1 MAYTMK
7 KKIANRKNYG
17 NIRNLSQIEWIVL
30 HYTANDGDKD
40 ENNGNYFANNI
51 VKASAH
57 YFVDSDSI
65 TQSVP
70 DNYAAWSVGGK
81 KYGNCILTGGGKF
94 YNKVNNTNSLSI
106 ELCDDVKNGTIYPSQ
121 ATIDNALAFV
131 KVKMKEYGIPASHV
145 IRHFDVTGKS
155 CPDYWCGNATK
166 NKKWLTEFHNK
177 LTGDIVVDAPAKPST
192 NQLYRV
198 RKTWKDAKS
207 QIGAYTSLDNA
218 KAACKPGYSVFD
230 WNGNAVYQLQVNKPA
245 QKPTVDHNDIAV
257 DGSWGKECTKATQRL
272 LGTPV
277 DGIVS
282 RQPLNN
288 KKYLPN
294 AYTGSWK
301 FTKSYK
307 GGSAMIKSLQKYIG
321 ATADGYFG
329 KGSVMALQKFLK
341 ARGYDI
347 TVDGY
352 MGKNTVMAWQRY
364 LNAHN

>member
-1 MAYTMK
+1 MAYILK

-17 NIRNLSQIEWIVL
+17 NSRSLNQIDWIVL
-30 HYTANDGDKD
+30 HYTANDGDTD

-51 VKASAH
+51 VQASAH
-57 YFVDSDSI
+57 YFVDSNSI

-70 DNYAAWSVGGK
+70 DNYVAWSVGGK
-81 KYGNCILTGGGKF
+81 KYGNCIVTGGGK
-94 YNKVNNTNSLSI
+94 YYKKVNNTNSLSI
-106 ELCDDVKNGTIYPSQ
+106 ELCDDRKGGGVYPSDE
-121 ATIDNALAFV
+121 TINNALAFV

-145 IRHFDVTGKS
+145 IRHFDVTGKP
-155 CPDYWCGNATK
+155 CPAYWCGNITK

-192 NQLYRV
+192 NQLYRI
-198 RKTWKDAKS
+198 RKSWKDVKS
-207 QIGAYTSLDNA
+207 QIGAYTSLANA
-218 KAACKPGYSVFD
+218 KEACKPGYTVFD
-230 WNGNAVYQLQVNKPA
+230 WNGKAVYSLQIAPPPKP
-245 QKPTVDHNDIAV
+245 PIDHNDIAI
-257 DGSWGKECTKATQRL
+257 DGSWGKECTKATQRYFK
-272 LGTPV
+272 TDV

-307 GGSAMIKSLQKYIG
+307 GGSLMIKALQRHIG
-321 ATADGYFG
+321 ASADGHFG
-329 KGSVMALQKFLK
+329 KGSVMALQRFLNGK
-341 ARGYDI
+341 GYNLK
-347 TVDGY
+347 VDGS
-352 MGKNTVMAWQRY
+352 MGKATVMAWQRY